1 MDFRLEDKKESV
13 FKTLVQEYVQF
24 AKPVSSGLIAKKS
37 NLGLSPATIRN
48 YFAEFE
54 ELGLVFQPHPSA
66 GRVPTDLGFR
76 YYVNY
81 LVNWEALDTESATR
95 IRSFFEKSEEIDSLM
110 SKVPGMLSQLSRQ
123 IGILL
128 LPKLEE
134 ERLREIHFLWLDV
147 NRILAI
153 FIYQGQIIEHRVL
166 KNQMGLKLGDLH
178 RLTNYLNQLVKGK
191 TLLELRT
198 YLLEEMKAPGG
209 NQSQELKKLW
219 GLSEEL
225 VKSRS
230 QRTLSIEGKS
240 NLANH
245 PEFKQAEK
253 LEMVLK
259 ALEDQRILL
268 ELLEESV
275 RTPGVRVSIGKEHL
289 YPELQGLAM
298 ITSGYFNSRGKSM
311 GNIGVLGPKRMDYE
325 RLIPLVRYTSQVIGE
340 FLAKR

>member
-1 MDFRLEDKKESV
+1 MDFRLENKKESV

-24 AKPVSSGLIAKKS
+24 AKPVSSELVSKKS

-54 ELGLVFQPHPSA
+54 DLGLVFQPHPSA
-66 GRVPTDLGFR
+66 GRMPTDLGLR

-81 LVNWEALDTESATR
+81 LVKWEAQDTESASR
-95 IRSFFEKSEEIDSLM
+95 IRSFFEESEEIDSLI
-110 SKVPGMLSQLSRQ
+110 SRAPGILSQLSRQ

-128 LPKLEE
+128 LPRLEE
-134 ERLREIHFLWLDV
+134 ERLREVHFLWLGA

-166 KNQMGLKLGDLH
+166 KNQTGLKPGDLH
-178 RLTNYLNQLVKGK
+178 RISNYLNQLVKGK
-191 TLLELRT
+191 TLLELRA
-198 YLLEEMKAPGG
+198 YLLEEMKAQGR

-225 VKSRS
+225 VKARS

-245 PEFKQAEK
+245 PEFKQTDK

-275 RTPGVRVSIGKEHL
+275 RTPGLRVSIGREHF

-298 ITSGYFNSRGKSM
+298 ITSNYFNSRGRSM

-325 RLIPLVRYTSQVIGE
+325 KLIPLVRYTSQVIGE
-340 FLAKR
+340 FLAKK